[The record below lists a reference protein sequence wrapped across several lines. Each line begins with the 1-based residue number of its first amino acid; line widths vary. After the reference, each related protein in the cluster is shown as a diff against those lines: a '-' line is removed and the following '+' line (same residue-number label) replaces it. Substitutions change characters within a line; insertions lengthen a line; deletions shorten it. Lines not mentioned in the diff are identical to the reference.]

1 MIDKQTIVKELEI
14 KGEQELARQAE
25 SRLPDQVHLGN
36 HAVQLREL
44 GLDPEELAARFEPK
58 I

>member
-1 MIDKQTIVKELEI
+1 MIDKQTIVKELEL

-25 SRLPDQVHLGN
+25 SRLPDQIHVGD
-36 HAVQLREL
+36 HAIQLREL
-44 GLDPEELAARFEPK
+44 GLDPEELAAKFEPK